1 MKFVVDPKSRNLFG
15 KDNKDIDNIYD
26 AYIYRAKQ
34 IMIFMIW
41 GLIVAA
47 IIVTV
52 CWLFTDNGKLQCISV
67 LAFLFV
73 GIFYIIAIIVLC
85 ENEDKIIEK
94 KLSLTENEV
103 NQFRNL
109 KKLTECD
116 GKDIYKVNNQYY
128 YPVCGDDSFLF
139 SILEEDDLKSLQS
152 RYSQSEID
160 EATTLIARMERNKET
175 NQYEVV
181 YDLA

>member
-73 GIFYIIAIIVLC
+73 GIFYIITYQRLVRNRSISIYTKNVLF
-85 ENEDKIIEK
+85 DMI
-94 KLSLTENEV
+94 
-103 NQFRNL
+103 F
-109 KKLTECD
+109 
-116 GKDIYKVNNQYY
+116 
-128 YPVCGDDSFLF
+128 
-139 SILEEDDLKSLQS
+139 
-152 RYSQSEID
+152 
-160 EATTLIARMERNKET
+160 
-175 NQYEVV
+175 
-181 YDLA
+181 